1 VIEKGVQL
9 MAKLYFKYGVMGS
22 SKSANA
28 LMTRFNYMER
38 GCNVLLI
45 KPAIDTRDYEID
57 ESGIKH
63 AVVHSRIGLSAPVDV
78 VGETDSVL
86 ELLRKRQEE
95 QEINVIIVDECQFM
109 SESQVEDCRYIASYF
124 DMPVLCFGL
133 RTDFQTR
140 LFPGSKRLMELAD
153 TIDEV
158 KHICSCMDKS
168 IVNARM
174 DAMGNVITEGAQV
187 EIGGDDR
194 YEAMCWRC
202 WNDRI
207 GTRTEVEF

>member
-1 VIEKGVQL
+1 

-45 KPAIDTRDYEID
+45 KPALDTRDYEID
-57 ESGIKH
+57 ENGFKTT
-63 AVVHSRIGLSAPVDV
+63 VVHSRIGLSAPVDV
-78 VGETDSVL
+78 IDTQDSILRLL
-86 ELLRKRQEE
+86 EERNNERV
-95 QEINVIIVDECQFM
+95 INVIIVDECQFM
-109 SESQVEDCRYIASYF
+109 TEKQVEECRYIVSYF
-124 DMPVLCFGL
+124 DIPVLCFGL

-158 KHICSCMDKS
+158 KHVCSCMDKS
-168 IVNARM
+168 IVNARL
-174 DAMGNVITEGAQV
+174 DAMGNIITEGNQV
-187 EIGGDDR
+187 EIGGNEK

-202 WNDRI
+202 WNDR
-207 GTRTEVEF
+207 VNKP

>member
-1 VIEKGVQL
+1 

-45 KPAIDTRDYEID
+45 KPALDTRDYEID
-57 ESGIKH
+57 ENGLKT

-78 VGETDSVL
+78 IDTQDSILRLL
-86 ELLRKRQEE
+86 EERNNERV
-95 QEINVIIVDECQFM
+95 INVIIVDECQFM
-109 SESQVEDCRYIASYF
+109 TEKQVEECRYIVSYF
-124 DMPVLCFGL
+124 DIPVLCFGL

-158 KHICSCMDKS
+158 KHVCSCMDKS
-168 IVNARM
+168 IVNARL
-174 DAMGNVITEGAQV
+174 DAMGNIITEGNQV
-187 EIGGDDR
+187 EIGGNEK

-202 WNDRI
+202 WNDR
-207 GTRTEVEF
+207 VNKP

>member
-1 VIEKGVQL
+1 

-45 KPAIDTRDYEID
+45 KPALDTRDYEID
-57 ESGIKH
+57 ENGLKT

-78 VGETDSVL
+78 IDTQDSILRLL
-86 ELLRKRQEE
+86 EERNNERV
-95 QEINVIIVDECQFM
+95 INVIIVDECQFM
-109 SESQVEDCRYIASYF
+109 TEKQVEECRYIVSYF
-124 DMPVLCFGL
+124 DIPVLCFGL

-158 KHICSCMDKS
+158 KHVCSCMDKS
-168 IVNARM
+168 IVNARL
-174 DAMGNVITEGAQV
+174 DAMGNIITEGAQV
-187 EIGGDDR
+187 EIGGNEK

-202 WNDRI
+202 WNDR
-207 GTRTEVEF
+207 VNKS

>member
-1 VIEKGVQL
+1 

-45 KPAIDTRDYEID
+45 KPALDTRDYEID
-57 ESGIKH
+57 ENGLKT

-78 VGETDSVL
+78 IDTQDSILRLL
-86 ELLRKRQEE
+86 EERNNERV
-95 QEINVIIVDECQFM
+95 INVIIVDECQFM
-109 SESQVEDCRYIASYF
+109 TEKQVEECRYIVSYF
-124 DMPVLCFGL
+124 DIPVLCFGL

-158 KHICSCMDKS
+158 KHVCSCMDKS
-168 IVNARM
+168 IVNARL
-174 DAMGNVITEGAQV
+174 DAMGNIITEGAQV
-187 EIGGDDR
+187 EIGGNEK

-202 WNDRI
+202 WNDR
-207 GTRTEVEF
+207 VNKP

>member
-1 VIEKGVQL
+1 

-38 GCNVLLI
+38 GCNVLML

-57 ESGIKH
+57 ENGVKV

-78 VGETDSVL
+78 IGENDSIL
-86 ELLRKRQEE
+86 ELLSKRQKE
-95 QEINVIIVDECQFM
+95 QEINVCIIDECQFL
-109 SESQVEDCRYIASYF
+109 SPSQVEECRYMCSYF
-124 DMPVLCFGL
+124 DIPCLCFGL

-168 IVNARM
+168 IVNSRM
-174 DAMGNVITEGAQV
+174 DEFGNVITEGAQV
-187 EIGGDDR
+187 EIGGNER

-207 GTRTEVEF
+207 GARVDVEF

>member
-1 VIEKGVQL
+1 

-45 KPAIDTRDYEID
+45 KPALDTRDYEID
-57 ESGIKH
+57 ENGIKT

-78 VGETDSVL
+78 IDTQDSILRLL
-86 ELLRKRQEE
+86 EERNNERV
-95 QEINVIIVDECQFM
+95 INVIIVDECQFM
-109 SESQVEDCRYIASYF
+109 TEKQVEECRYIVSYF
-124 DMPVLCFGL
+124 DIPVLCFGL
-133 RTDFQTR
+133 RTDFQTK

-158 KHICSCMDKS
+158 KHVCSCMDKS
-168 IVNARM
+168 IVNARL
-174 DAMGNVITEGAQV
+174 DAMGNIITEGDQV
-187 EIGGDDR
+187 EIGGNDK

-202 WNDRI
+202 WNDR
-207 GTRTEVEF
+207 VNKP